1 MGTNGPRKW
10 PGIGIGLARIG
21 IGLAR
26 IGKYWHE
33 LVVIGIYVFWGE
45 GIFTDGLVV
54 DRHLI

>member
-33 LVVIGIYVFWGE
+33 LVVIGIYVFWGK
-45 GIFTDGLVV
+45 GYLPTDW
-54 DRHLI
+54 